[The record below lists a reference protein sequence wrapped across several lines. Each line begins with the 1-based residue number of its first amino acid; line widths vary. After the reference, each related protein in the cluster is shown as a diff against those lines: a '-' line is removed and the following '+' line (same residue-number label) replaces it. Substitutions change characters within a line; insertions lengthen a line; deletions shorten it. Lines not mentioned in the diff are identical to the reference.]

1 LSKLRVTPIGTC
13 RIHSPL
19 KRAAL
24 RYPIEIDLR
33 RNYGYVHTS
42 DEALQQLEFLLGEKE
57 FAPAVAPL
65 ILRHGLEDS
74 FEPGPWEPSDLHLV
88 EISSAKSIKSGADF
102 VQSNYLYRHF
112 ADFFASSQRA
122 RAYWTLVKRGHRG
135 KLHQFLNQQ
144 VAFKM
149 LEPAE
154 REVLLNMTM
163 QDQSFKSIKSDMEA
177 IVERLGADRVL
188 FVTHVNALAEDEQRI
203 PSRNRLIRWVT
214 LAAEQL
220 GVGVFDPTAAM
231 VEFGQDRAMEKGGRD
246 LTHYTPA
253 FFDAVYDQLHRSHI
267 GALVS
272 AKVGTS
278 EEEAP
283 AAERAELLATNFET
297 MLEIGDFFATSKQIH
312 AALESAP
319 DSQPLIAL
327 RGVIRARI
335 GDFAAAVADFEH
347 SGDDIGS
354 SFPVRASMVEA
365 YSAVGDHRRA
375 LQIAEALIG
384 DEFAS
389 SQLYRAAAEAA
400 ASCGMTETAIRY
412 AKQAFRLDR
421 EDLAAALEALKL
433 LSGAGEEQELAEWR
447 KEILENAAGTAIGA
461 FEISMWAVEHHDEE
475 LFAAGLKRIAT
486 GDKGGTI
493 DLLEDALKARMYRAV
508 ADCVPEL
515 VGIGRVSRSMAE
527 RRSDILTALLDAV
540 VDLTGER
547 RLEDAFH
554 VATAV
559 MPLLDV
565 QSSQVRTR
573 RLGATAR
580 SMVREIVRETR
591 LNIRDAYARQDT
603 ASMIEA
609 KDAAGAILIDDPDTA
624 VIVARALQ
632 TAGRDDEALE
642 LVKRIY
648 ARHPDHVPTV
658 RWTGRLAAAAGDFRT
673 AIQAYA
679 HLRSNPSAATEP
691 LTQEMDRFFS
701 VAGWRALKQLRDLV
715 EDEDFDSAIKV
726 IEVIRGNRLD
736 TDGRTQRYVNSMS
749 RSLRLRIKDI
759 DEGEGD
765 VDEREILLNQLV
777 RVNPGEPK
785 ALRRLALELTRK
797 FRFAEA
803 AEAWERL
810 LSITPDNEYA
820 IRNLERC
827 RRLAIRNQ
835 SKTALEGEAAA

>member
-149 LEPAE
+149 REPAE

-400 ASCGMTETAIRY
+400 ASCGMTDTAIRY

-433 LSGAGEEQELAEWR
+433 LSSSGEEEELAEWR
-447 KEILENAAGTAIGA
+447 REILDNAAGSAIGA
-461 FEISMWAVEHHDEE
+461 FEISMWAVEHRDEE
-475 LFAAGLKRIAT
+475 LFAAGLKRVANR
-486 GDKGGTI
+486 DKGGTV
-493 DLLEDALKARMYRAV
+493 DLLEDAVKAGMYRAV
-508 ADCVPEL
+508 ADCVLEL
-515 VGIGRVSRSMAE
+515 VEIGRVSRSLAE
-527 RRSDILTALLDAV
+527 RRSAILAALINSIV
-540 VDLTGER
+540 ELTGER

-554 VATAV
+554 VAASMV
-559 MPLLDV
+559 PLLDL

-580 SMVREIVRETR
+580 TLMREIVKDTR
-591 LNIRDAYARQDT
+591 STIRDAYARGDV
-603 ASMIEA
+603 AGILEA
-609 KDAAGAILIDDPDTA
+609 WEAAGTILIDDPDTA
-624 VIVARALQ
+624 IVVARTLKSADREGDAL
-632 TAGRDDEALE
+632 ALM
-642 LVKRIY
+642 KRIH
-648 ARHPDHVPTV
+648 ARHPDHVQAS
-658 RWTGRLAAAAGDFRT
+658 RWVGRLAVAGGDYST

-679 HLRSNPSAATEP
+679 QLRSQPSKPGDP
-691 LTQEMDRFFS
+691 LSDELERFFA
-701 VAGWRALKQLRDLV
+701 VAGLRASKQLRELAD
-715 EDEDFDSAIKV
+715 DEEIDAAIAIV
-726 IEVIRGNRLD
+726 EVIRSNDLD
-736 TDGRTQRYVNSMS
+736 HDGRTERYVARMA
-749 RSLRLRIKDI
+749 RSLRLRVKEI

-765 VDEREILLNQLV
+765 VDDREVLLRQLI
-777 RVNPGEPK
+777 RLNRNDEK
-785 ALRRLALELTRK
+785 SLRRLALELARK

-803 AEAWERL
+803 AEVWERL
-810 LSITPDNEYA
+810 LSITPDNESA
-820 IRNLERC
+820 ARNLDRC
-827 RRLAIRNQ
+827 RRLAMRNQ
-835 SKTALEGEAAA
+835 SKAALQGEPIA